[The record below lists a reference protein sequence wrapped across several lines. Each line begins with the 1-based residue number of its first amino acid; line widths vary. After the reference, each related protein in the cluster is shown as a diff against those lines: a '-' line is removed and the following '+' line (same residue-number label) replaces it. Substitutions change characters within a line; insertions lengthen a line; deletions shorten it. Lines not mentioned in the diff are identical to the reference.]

1 MPGILASV
9 SGRRSRDRAITREV
23 TITAAIAEE
32 REKEKVGRGDLCP
45 DSLSL
50 SLPSVKKRWEG
61 ERLLIEIVGGE
72 RNDE

>member
-1 MPGILASV
+1 MPGILASD

-32 REKEKVGRGDLCP
+32 REKEKVGRGICVLI
-45 DSLSL
+45 LSL